1 MVAFGHEGQRK
12 EERAAVVEPRVS
24 PAFQHTE
31 HGKGEKQLKK
41 RVQLA
46 IAGVMVKIHCLGGY
60 HCAHGEQGSQRAIPA
75 KPQPQNADHQPK
87 AQGAEKAQPQ
97 QIIAEQAVAQRDD
110 PEAQRR
116 LAVVV
121 VRFAVVRMDD
131 IVSALEHFIGV
142 LTVTQLVIV
151 LQPGGG
157 QPAEQKNACR
167 QHQADKAEPVQQ
179 PGSLPVLKQRRLF
192 FHESILFSEN
202 YGSYTSVQPSP

>member
-1 MVAFGHEGQRK
+1 
-12 EERAAVVEPRVS
+12 
-24 PAFQHTE
+24 
-31 HGKGEKQLKK
+31 
-41 RVQLA
+41 
-46 IAGVMVKIHCLGGY
+46 
-60 HCAHGEQGSQRAIPA
+60 
-75 KPQPQNADHQPK
+75 
-87 AQGAEKAQPQ
+87 
-97 QIIAEQAVAQRDD
+97 
-110 PEAQRR
+110 
-116 LAVVV
+116 
-121 VRFAVVRMDD
+121 MDD

-157 QPAEQKNACR
+157 QPAEQKNARR

>member
-1 MVAFGHEGQRK
+1 
-12 EERAAVVEPRVS
+12 
-24 PAFQHTE
+24 
-31 HGKGEKQLKK
+31 
-41 RVQLA
+41 
-46 IAGVMVKIHCLGGY
+46 MVKIHCLSG
-60 HCAHGEQGSQRAIPA
+60 HHRAHGEQGSQRAIPA
-75 KPQPQNADHQPK
+75 KPQPQNADHQPHT
-87 AQGAEKAQPQ
+87 QGAEKAQPQ
-97 QIIAEQAVAQRDD
+97 QVISEQAVAQRDD

-131 IVSALEHFIGV
+131 VISALEHFIGV
-142 LTVTQLVIV
+142 LTVAQLVIV

-157 QPAEQKNACR
+157 QPAEQKNARR

-179 PGSLPVLKQRRLF
+179 PGSFPVLKQCRLF